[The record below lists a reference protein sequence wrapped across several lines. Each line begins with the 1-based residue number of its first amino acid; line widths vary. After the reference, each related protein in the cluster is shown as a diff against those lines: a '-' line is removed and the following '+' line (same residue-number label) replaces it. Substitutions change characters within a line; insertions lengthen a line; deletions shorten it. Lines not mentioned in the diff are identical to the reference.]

1 MARGAEGDGQ
11 RSGLSAA
18 AAMAGVVLWHRPL
31 RCCYF
36 TRLAGCQVLL
46 GRLDREYWEV
56 GPLMKWA
63 LESSGRGQGPGMSV
77 GVGMERE
84 GSGCALWL
92 RPWDHEWVSGEEA
105 SYREPRKL
113 IRGSGI

>member
-1 MARGAEGDGQ
+1 
-11 RSGLSAA
+11 
-18 AAMAGVVLWHRPL
+18 MAGVVLWHRPL
-31 RCCYF
+31 RSCYF

-63 LESSGRGQGPGMSV
+63 LDSSGRGQGPGMSV